1 MKNRPVE
8 QIGAEIEMIA
18 RAEAILNRT
27 LAYQA
32 AAVVHRLK
40 EELDLDVEA
49 LSLLVAP
56 LSTEAPGTYRVTCT
70 IASLVTTEPL
80 VLDLVIEPDKEI
92 ASRKELPQ

>member
-18 RAEAILNRT
+18 KAEAILNRT

-32 AAVVHRLK
+32 AAVVHHLK
-40 EELDLDVEA
+40 QELDLDIEA

-56 LSTEAPGTYRVTCT
+56 LSAESPGTYRVTCT
-70 IASLVTTEPL
+70 IASLVTPEPL
-80 VLDLVIEPDKEI
+80 VVDLVIAPEKEI
-92 ASRKELPQ
+92 ASRKKLA

>member
-1 MKNRPVE
+1 MKNRSVA

-18 RAEAILNRT
+18 RAEAILNGT

-56 LSTEAPGTYRVTCT
+56 LSTESPGTYRVTCT
-70 IASLVTTEPL
+70 IESLMTPEPL
-80 VLDLVIEPDKEI
+80 VVDLVIAPEKEI
-92 ASRKELPQ
+92 ASRKKLA